1 MFDNFLH
8 WLESTSPAI
17 AISESSWLFP
27 GIESIH
33 VLAIALVVGSITMVD
48 LRLLDINLRD
58 RPVGE
63 LMAEVLP
70 WTWASFAV
78 AVCSGALLFSSNAS
92 HYWGTLPFRAKML
105 LLAAG
110 RNQYGGIPRHDLP
123 NGRHLGQPIC
133 PAAGRKNLG
142 RNFPGAMDWRG
153 VLRTMDR
160 IRLNDA
166 AGADCRWTPP
176 IDASWRGPNRR
187 QAAAASWSPM
197 WWS

>member
-1 MFDNFLH
+1 MLGNFLH

-27 GIESIH
+27 GIESVH

-78 AVCSGALLFSSNAS
+78 AVLTGVLLFSSNAT
-92 HYWGTLPFRAKML
+92 HYWGTVPFRAKML
-105 LLAAG
+105 LLTLAGLNMVVFHATTHRSVGIWGALPRTPRAAKISGGVSLGLWIGVVTFG
-110 RNQYGGIPRHDLP
+110 RWIG
-123 NGRHLGQPIC
+123 
-133 PAAGRKNLG
+133 
-142 RNFPGAMDWRG
+142 F
-153 VLRTMDR
+153 V
-160 IRLNDA
+160 
-166 AGADCRWTPP
+166 
-176 IDASWRGPNRR
+176 
-187 QAAAASWSPM
+187 
-197 WWS
+197 